1 MTDKFDN
8 GTNNKGIKSD
18 RPGRR
23 AGGWDDFLA
32 DFKNEDD
39 IEVHSLEDLGIDD
52 DFDLSELQST
62 SDVTSAT
69 IKVPPL
75 PSRNG
80 VADDPEQKNSR
91 QRIGQH
97 SPKTDIT
104 GTEST
109 PSAEIDLSIFDEL
122 DD

>member
-8 GTNNKGIKSD
+8 GTNNKNGIKSD

-52 DFDLSELQST
+52 DFDHTNSCGT
-62 SDVTSAT
+62 SD
-69 IKVPPL
+69 L
-75 PSRNG
+75 
-80 VADDPEQKNSR
+80 
-91 QRIGQH
+91 
-97 SPKTDIT
+97 
-104 GTEST
+104 
-109 PSAEIDLSIFDEL
+109 FDENSL
-122 DD
+122 RFSHKNCRTYVYFLFFL